1 MLARIGGLVGS
12 VATVALPGCSSSA
25 TGPEPED
32 VVIEVHVTGGF
43 AGVDYA
49 YAIVGASS
57 DLRGISCESGCDFAP
72 GDVLASVTPT
82 QVTYYAGLLE
92 DAGIHGLDGTD
103 FGQQCCDQFHYEV
116 TYGDGQRVSTVSGS
130 AGALPADLA
139 RAVGETHRLF
149 FGLLPILI
157 EWESKPA
164 DWPQGGLSLP
174 DHVLEGSVL
183 TLDVAYGGGCTT
195 HDFDLVAWGGWMES
209 FPVRVNVLLS
219 HDDRG
224 DPCDGIVQ
232 RELRFD
238 LTRLRDEYLRSYP
251 TLGPG
256 PSTLLLQLR
265 VPDGKGAREIAYTF

>member
-1 MLARIGGLVGS
+1 MGLV
-12 VATVALPGCSSSA
+12 ATGALSGCSSSS
-25 TGPEPED
+25 TGPQPED

-57 DLRGISCESGCDFAP
+57 DLRGIVCERGCDFVP
-72 GDVLASVTPT
+72 GEVLANVTPA

-92 DAGIHGLDGTD
+92 DAGIQGLDGTD
-103 FGQQCCDQFHYEV
+103 YGYQCCDQFHYEV
-116 TYGDGQRVSTVSGS
+116 TYDDGGHASTVSGS

-139 RAVGETHRLF
+139 RAVGETHRLY

-157 EWESKPA
+157 EWNSEPA
-164 DWPQGGLSLP
+164 DWPQDGLTLP
-174 DHVLEGSVL
+174 EHVLEGSVL
-183 TLDVAYGGGCTT
+183 SLDVAYGGGCTT
-195 HDFDLVAWGGWMES
+195 HDFDLVAWGGWLES

-219 HDDRG
+219 HDDHG

-232 RELRFD
+232 RTLRFD

-251 TLGPG
+251 TLGPA
-256 PSTLLLQLR
+256 PSTLLIQLT
-265 VPDGKGAREIAYTF
+265 VPDGQEPREIAYTF